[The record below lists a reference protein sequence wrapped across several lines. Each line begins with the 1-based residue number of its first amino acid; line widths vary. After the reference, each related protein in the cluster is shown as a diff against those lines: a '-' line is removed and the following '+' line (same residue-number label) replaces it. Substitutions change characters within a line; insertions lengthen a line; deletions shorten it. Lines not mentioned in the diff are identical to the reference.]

1 MLGRGRGWH
10 RGYRSWS
17 QAPVGVL
24 EGYTYI
30 GPCRC
35 GFGPDAYYQDKS
47 GRVVHA
53 TQIFRKGIAPTLIK
67 DDFEAELSQ
76 LRAEKTELEKRIK
89 ELEEHF
95 KAKEGES

>member
-1 MLGRGRGWH
+1 MNMLGRGGGWH

-53 TQIFRKGIAPTLIK
+53 SQVFRTGISPVPTK
-67 DDFEAELSQ
+67 EDFEGEVGRLKEEKAEL
-76 LRAEKTELEKRIK
+76 EERIN
-89 ELEEHF
+89 ELEEHL
-95 KAKEGES
+95 KG